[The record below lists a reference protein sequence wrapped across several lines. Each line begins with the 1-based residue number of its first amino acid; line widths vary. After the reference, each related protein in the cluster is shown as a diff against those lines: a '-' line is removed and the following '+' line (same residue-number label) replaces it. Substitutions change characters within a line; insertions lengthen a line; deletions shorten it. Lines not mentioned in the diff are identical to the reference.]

1 MPVKNLFICFY
12 CGRNSKQVLTIFV
25 TKCLIAEKRIY
36 WVTVV
41 LITKMIEIFCDFS
54 IVVAHKC
61 EVNQASL
68 DQNIRNYL
76 SSFILCC
83 NKLLHALMFE
93 LRQEYNALANAWYI
107 QLAKIMLIS
116 LLSQSKVRVLRA
128 HISIPA
134 KQQRWLWA
142 THTYRF
148 SNETIS
154 WIELR
159 GVRARTSVNKQQ

>member
-36 WVTVV
+36 WVTVF
-41 LITKMIEIFCDFS
+41 LIREMIKISRDFS
-54 IVVAHKC
+54 IVVARKC